1 VLVIVVLVG
10 VVAYAV
16 SATPLAHAL
25 DNVRAI
31 VGGALSILAWAIVR
45 DPLEGNS
52 VALGVR
58 LTFTPGRPR
67 GQANDASV
75 VALWLLSAISFTD
88 VLAHVLRK

>member
-1 VLVIVVLVG
+1 MFVIVVLVG

-16 SATPLAHAL
+16 WATLLAQAS

-31 VGGALSILAWAIVR
+31 VGGTLSILAWAIVR
-45 DPLEGNS
+45 DPLQGDS

-58 LTFTPGRPR
+58 LTSTPDRPR
-67 GQANDASV
+67 DQANDASV
-75 VALWLLSAISFTD
+75 VAIWLLSAIGCTD